1 MRDTRIYKIMLLSF
15 IFMFLTFIKISMV
28 HASAYNGTIIGE
40 DIEVDKSWKVKF
52 NMQLD
57 EDTVNDS
64 NIVVADIDGNSIP
77 ISVQLAGNGS
87 DLIVTPKT
95 QYSYG
100 KTYNLIVKSGL
111 KAISGKSYGESKMQ
125 FNVKS
130 NSNSNSNTNSKYT
143 VTIDAGHGG
152 SDKGNVSTSG
162 LSEKDV
168 DLSVALKVGSILEQS
183 GLNVVYTRKGD
194 TVSWDSS
201 SDLKS
206 RFDIANN
213 AKSDLFVT
221 IHCNTYAES
230 SAVKGIETYYS
241 AYSDEAKNI
250 AKSIQSQMI
259 SYTGGVDR
267 GAKEGKS
274 QHEILRGTVSPAIMA
289 ELGFMSN
296 SEESSLL
303 GSDDYQNKS
312 AAAIAKG
319 ILESLDLLDGNKD
332 LTVSSISDLA
342 SQITEGDE
350 YSLPLS
356 VQATMSNGTDKKVG
370 VIWDSE
376 KVDSSKTGTFT
387 YKGTV
392 AGYGKQV
399 ILTLTIIAKAH
410 QTPPSNTAPVIVIDP
425 GHGMGSDV
433 GATGINGL
441 QEDDITLAVG
451 LKTGKI
457 LEGYGINVVY
467 TRTTDMRS
475 TPMGVTESLQK
486 RCDISNNANARY
498 FICIH
503 TNSFDAS
510 SANGTETLYYTG
522 NEEGKKLATYIQDSI
537 IEEVGTYNRG
547 LKDGSWLYITRNTSA
562 PAVLTELGF
571 VTNPDDAE
579 KLSSDEYRAKFA
591 QAIADGILK
600 ALGY

>member
-1 MRDTRIYKIMLLSF
+1 MRDTKIYRIMLLSF
-15 IFMFLTFIKISMV
+15 IFMFVAFIKISIV
-28 HASAYNGTIIGE
+28 HASAYNGTIIGK
-40 DIEVDKSWKVKF
+40 DIEIDKSWKIKF

-57 EDTVNDS
+57 ESTVNDS
-64 NIVVADIDGNSIP
+64 NIVVADIDGNSVP
-77 ISVQLAGNGS
+77 ISVQLSSNGS
-87 DLIVTPKT
+87 DLVVTPKT

-111 KAISGKSYGESKMQ
+111 KSISGKSYGESKMQ

-130 NSNSNSNTNSKYT
+130 NSNSNTNSKYT

-152 SDKGNVSTSG
+152 NDKGNVSALG
-162 LSEKDV
+162 LNEKDV
-168 DLSVALKVGSILEQS
+168 DLSVALKVGNILEQS
-183 GLNVVYTRKGD
+183 GINVVYTRKND
-194 TVSWDSS
+194 TISWDSS

-230 SAVKGIETYYS
+230 SAVKGIENYYS
-241 AYSDEAKNI
+241 TYSDEAKNV
-250 AKSIQSQMI
+250 AQNIQSKMV
-259 SYTGGVDR
+259 SYTGSVDR
-267 GAKEGKS
+267 GIKEGKS
-274 QHEILRGTVSPAIMA
+274 QHEILRGTVSPAVMV

-303 GSDDYQNKS
+303 GSSDYQNKS
-312 AAAIAKG
+312 ASAIANG
-319 ILESLDLLDGNKD
+319 ILESLDLLNEDKD

-342 SQITEGDE
+342 SQITEGDD

-356 VQATMSNGTDKKVG
+356 VQATMSNGSIQKLG
-370 VIWDSE
+370 IIWDSE
-376 KVDSSKTGTFT
+376 KVDSFKTGTFT

-392 AGYGKQV
+392 AGYGKQI
-399 ILTLTIIAKAH
+399 ILTLTIVAKAH
-410 QTPPSNTAPVIVIDP
+410 QTPPSNMAPVVVIDP

-433 GATGINGL
+433 GATGINEL

-457 LEGYGINVVY
+457 LEEHGVNVVY
-467 TRTTDMRS
+467 TRTTDMS
-475 TPMGVTESLQK
+475 ATPMSITESLQK

-498 FICIH
+498 FVCIH
-503 TNSFDAS
+503 TNAFDAP

-522 NEEGKKLATYIQDSI
+522 NEEGKKLATYIQNSI

-547 LKDGSWLYITRNTSA
+547 LKDGSWLYITRNTIA

-571 VTNPDDAE
+571 VTNPDDAA

>member
-1 MRDTRIYKIMLLSF
+1 MRDTKIYRIMLLSF
-15 IFMFLTFIKISMV
+15 IFMFVAFIKISIV
-28 HASAYNGTIIGE
+28 HASAYNGTIIGK
-40 DIEVDKSWKVKF
+40 DIEIDKSWKIKF

-57 EDTVNDS
+57 ESTVNDS
-64 NIVVADIDGNSIP
+64 NIVVADIDGNSVP
-77 ISVQLAGNGS
+77 ISVQLSSNGS
-87 DLIVTPKT
+87 DLVGTPKT

-111 KAISGKSYGESKMQ
+111 KSISGKSYGESKMQ

-130 NSNSNSNTNSKYT
+130 NSNSNTNSKYT

-152 SDKGNVSTSG
+152 NDKGNVSDLG
-162 LSEKDV
+162 LNEKDV
-168 DLSVALKVGSILEQS
+168 DLSVALKVGNILEQS
-183 GLNVVYTRKGD
+183 GINVVYTRKND
-194 TVSWDSS
+194 TISWDSS

-230 SAVKGIETYYS
+230 SAVKGIENYYS
-241 AYSDEAKNI
+241 TYSDEAKNV
-250 AKSIQSQMI
+250 AQNIQSKMV
-259 SYTGGVDR
+259 SYTGSVDR
-267 GAKEGKS
+267 GIKEGKS
-274 QHEILRGTVSPAIMA
+274 QHEILRGTVSPAVMV

-303 GSDDYQNKS
+303 GSSDYQNKS
-312 AAAIAKG
+312 ASAIANG
-319 ILESLDLLDGNKD
+319 ILESLDLLNEDKD

-342 SQITEGDE
+342 SQITEGDD

-356 VQATMSNGTDKKVG
+356 VQATMSNGSIQKLG
-370 VIWDSE
+370 IIWDSE
-376 KVDSSKTGTFT
+376 KVDSFKTGTFT

-392 AGYGKQV
+392 AGYGKQI
-399 ILTLTIIAKAH
+399 ILTLTIVAKVH
-410 QTPPSNTAPVIVIDP
+410 QTPPSNTAPVVVIDP

-433 GATGINGL
+433 GATGINEL

-457 LEGYGINVVY
+457 LEEHGVNVVY
-467 TRTTDMRS
+467 TRTTDMS
-475 TPMGVTESLQK
+475 ATPMSITESLQK

-498 FICIH
+498 FVCIH
-503 TNSFDAS
+503 TNAFDAP

-522 NEEGKKLATYIQDSI
+522 NEEGKKLATYIQNSI

-547 LKDGSWLYITRNTSA
+547 LKDGSWFYITRNTIA

-571 VTNPDDAE
+571 VTNLDDAA